1 MIISK
6 LEIKS
11 GLFIKSDDTYSQT
24 SNLFLSKKN
33 SVGKSTY
40 LRILFYTMGFQ
51 IPSMFGLNFEKLET
65 KIIIEENNKKYEIY
79 REPNNLIVYIDK
91 RKKNYSLPNEHIL
104 FLSELFGIENEYV
117 LTNLL
122 GLMYIDQE
130 KGWTLLNRGIVIGKN
145 RFDIDKLLI
154 GLGDIDCK
162 KELAIKEKLEK
173 ENKKYKSIIE
183 INNLKNEILESND
196 EIPIS
201 ELEQSIK
208 RKIDFVN
215 LQIQKIKDD
224 IRNIENVINKN
235 DSLFNYLT
243 NLRLVV
249 ETKDGEEIPVNANT
263 LRGATENNDLLKTRK
278 FFLSNELRKKENELI
293 LLKKEL
299 EDYYLNNNEI
309 TKLFGDEFKANNN
322 FLIKSISNIDINLM
336 EINVV
341 RQ

>member
-1 MIISK
+1 
-6 LEIKS
+6 
-11 GLFIKSDDTYSQT
+11 
-24 SNLFLSKKN
+24 
-33 SVGKSTY
+33 
-40 LRILFYTMGFQ
+40 
-51 IPSMFGLNFEKLET
+51 
-65 KIIIEENNKKYEIY
+65 
-79 REPNNLIVYIDK
+79 
-91 RKKNYSLPNEHIL
+91 
-104 FLSELFGIENEYV
+104 
-117 LTNLL
+117 
-122 GLMYIDQE
+122 
-130 KGWTLLNRGIVIGKN
+130 
-145 RFDIDKLLI
+145 
-154 GLGDIDCK
+154 
-162 KELAIKEKLEK
+162 LAIKEKLEK

-336 EINVV
+336 EINSIVEQNSAQIDNLKKIIKEKITANNKLINKIFLRIFSYCEELGISSKILKDANFLYTDKLKLYSGTDFHKLVIAFKVALHLSVEEYLGTRIPFVV
-341 RQ
+341 DSPSGRELNDENIKLTIDFIKSKLGQSQLFFASINNFKCDKIFYFKQCAIEDHSINFEE